1 MPIKHLDWI
10 GSVQFQTRY
19 LYPFLNL
26 IRLQRS
32 LDTKDNYLKDLK
44 AKIAALEDKDKDKDG
59 AGGSSSSDLAALS
72 AAELRTRFN
81 IYLIYTHTLPACII
95 YVLF

>member
-1 MPIKHLDWI
+1 M
-10 GSVQFQTRY
+10 QFQTHY
-19 LYPFLNL
+19 LCPSLNL